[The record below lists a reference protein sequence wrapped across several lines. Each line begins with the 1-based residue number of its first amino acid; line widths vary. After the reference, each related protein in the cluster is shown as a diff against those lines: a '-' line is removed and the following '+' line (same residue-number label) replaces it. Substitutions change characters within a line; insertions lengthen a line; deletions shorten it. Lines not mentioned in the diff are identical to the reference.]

1 LGFGVVW
8 EAWRWGFL
16 ACLWHCLAFFYCIER
31 LFCIIQR
38 DVELE
43 RQHRGIEESRE
54 EELLLKE
61 DYNQFS
67 IGLS

>member
-1 LGFGVVW
+1 MALGFLSMFVALFGVS
-8 EAWRWGFL
+8 
-16 ACLWHCLAFFYCIER
+16 YCIER